1 MSSKLDQILD
11 NFVEAVGRLGGS
23 LGISRVASQ
32 LYALLYLKG
41 RPLSLNEMVD
51 YLKVSKGNVSVNIR
65 ELERWGAVKKIWK
78 KGSRRDFYQ
87 AEEDVLRIMVTRLRE
102 GMNKR
107 LSPVGELLKEVENS
121 LNGNQKETGK
131 QEKVYREKIK
141 QAKEIYETIEQGLQL
156 LSQENI
162 ELLLSR

>member
-1 MSSKLDQILD
+1 MASNLNEILD
-11 NFVEAVGRLGGS
+11 SFVEAVGRLGGS

-32 LYALLYLKG
+32 LYALLYLKDE
-41 RPLSLNEMVD
+41 PLSLNEMVD

-65 ELERWGAVKKIWK
+65 ELERWGAVRKIWK

-87 AEEDVLRIMVTRLRE
+87 AEEDVARIIITRLRE

-107 LSPVGELLKEVENS
+107 LSPIGELLKEAEGS
-121 LNGNQKETGK
+121 LSGDLSK
-131 QEKVYREKIK
+131 QEKVYRRKIK
-141 QAKEIYETIEQGLQL
+141 QAKKIYETIEQGLQL

-162 ELLLSR
+162 KFLLAK